1 MLRVCVCC
9 WTVLCSHIS
18 ACPPY
23 QRARSHRLHLK
34 QLTPQI
40 LDSAVAGHKTHTT
53 LHVTVDGLKG
63 MRKAQIDTH
72 THTLTDTNTNTVK
85 LGFSTG
91 TALYTVCMVWKSMLH
106 YSYALGALTA
116 ALRVEILYWSPSQRT
131 RCQHRV
137 SGEAAENFTVSTTC
151 HFDIKSYLKRHGRVV
166 RKQSFSHRSVMFTPA
181 LRMWA
186 FPAIFSW
193 ITGVATQRKPSYQC
207 RWRRRRSQSLC
218 ARLHIQR
225 QTETTPDFCHF
236 S

>member
-1 MLRVCVCC
+1 MFVCVVEPGSVP
-9 WTVLCSHIS
+9 TFLPVLHIKGPGVTASIWSSSHLRYLTLQWQVIKHTHYPS
-18 ACPPY
+18 CNTGWPEGNEKGTN
-23 QRARSHRLHLK
+23 RHTHSHRHK
-34 QLTPQI
+34 H
-40 LDSAVAGHKTHTT
+40 SKAGFFHWHCT
-53 LHVTVDGLKG
+53 
-63 MRKAQIDTH
+63 I
-72 THTLTDTNTNTVK
+72 
-85 LGFSTG
+85 
-91 TALYTVCMVWKSMLH
+91 YCMVWKSMRH

-131 RCQHRV
+131 HCQHQV

-186 FPAIFSW
+186 FSAIFSW

-207 RWRRRRSQSLC
+207 GWRRRRSQSLC

-225 QTETTPDFCHF
+225 QTMAETTPDFCHF